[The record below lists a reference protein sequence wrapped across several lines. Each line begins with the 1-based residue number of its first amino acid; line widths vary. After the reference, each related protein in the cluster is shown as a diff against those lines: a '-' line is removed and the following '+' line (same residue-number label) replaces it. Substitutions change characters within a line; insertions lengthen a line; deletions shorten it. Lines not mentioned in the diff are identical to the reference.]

1 MLDMIEK
8 ETVNDL
14 GFAEPVIHAYPLGFI
29 ETLYDTGFKALSDWM
44 DANNVP
50 LEVIQVSE
58 GLLSLFLYAVE
69 VAENEE
75 VARGTNVLIEEMIGP
90 FTRGIDALGGAFYGP
105 TIKAG

>member
-1 MLDMIEK
+1 MLDTMQ

-14 GFAEPVIHAYPLGFI
+14 GFAGLVIPAYPLGFI
-29 ETLYDTGFKALSDWM
+29 ETLHDTGYKALSDWLI
-44 DANNVP
+44 ANNAP

-58 GLLSLFLYAVE
+58 GLLSLFLYALE

-90 FTRGIDALGGAFYGP
+90 FTRGIDALGGSFYGP